1 MRLRTTALLATYALV
16 PACGRQPPSPA
27 PSAGARLENA
37 AVAAGMVV
45 DPRRVTLVGAWSRD
59 TDRLCV
65 VPGHAGT
72 LRVGVLIDYGEGQGC
87 AASGTLR
94 QHRDSARLALGPC
107 RFDAAIDGDRIVFPA
122 ELPSACDSLCTGRAS
137 LSALAVDRV
146 SASASEAAQLRSSAG
161 QPLCGD

>member
-1 MRLRTTALLATYALV
+1 MRLCTTALLATFALL
-16 PACGRQPPSPA
+16 PACGRQPQSQA

-45 DPRRVTLVGAWSRD
+45 DPRRVTLIGAWSRE

-87 AASGTLR
+87 AAAGTLR
-94 QHRDSARLALGPC
+94 QRGDSARLAFGSC

-122 ELPSACDSLCTGRAS
+122 ELPSACESLCTGRAS

-146 SASASEAAQLRSSAG
+146 SASASEAAQLRSPAG
-161 QPLCGD
+161 QPLCGG